1 MNTMFKNLRFAWRQM
16 RRSPGFAI
24 TAILTLALGI
34 GATTAIY
41 TVVYA
46 TLLAPMPYPKPD
58 QLVMVWSQFGHST
71 HNSVSGADYLDWKQ
85 QSTVFKDIVAF
96 SATRFNM
103 AGKQEPEMVDAQ
115 FSSPGM
121 YNTMGVRFALGR
133 DFLPEEGVAGK
144 EHVAILANRLWK
156 RLGADPNIIGKTV
169 TLDQKPY
176 TVVGV
181 WASGQPDR
189 LPWELNVPFVLKP
202 DQINHDFHWFLVL
215 GRLKDGVTLQQANA
229 NMKAVAAHI
238 AQANPRSNKGWSAAV
253 EPLQNDFL
261 GENVKLTLWLL
272 LGAVGFLLLIACAN
286 VANLLLSKGTSRQK
300 EVAVRSAIG
309 ASRRDVFFQ
318 FMTESLML
326 AVTGGICGVGLG
338 YAMLRGF
345 IALLPRDA
353 LPSEADLRLNFPVL
367 LVTLAATTIAGVLF
381 GYAPAWYASRV
392 DPAESLKEG
401 GRAGYGSVRNRLRRS
416 LIVGEFAL
424 ALTLLSGAG
433 LAIHSFWN
441 LNHVDLGIRTDHI
454 LTFGLPM
461 NQGMDYKSDQ
471 IIAYYQQIVRRI
483 ESEPGVESTSAST
496 GMPLEGPGFGLAFS
510 IAGQPDYA
518 DPSQR
523 PTAGVSM
530 VTPDYFKTFGVRL
543 IKGRFF
549 TDADNAT
556 SLHIAVVNEQFVRHY
571 MPGKDPIGQTLK
583 IPQIIPGEETLG
595 PPQPWVIVGVS
606 HDVRGGAFEEQDQE
620 IDVPFYQNPWTRAG
634 IGVRTAGDP
643 AAMTKTV
650 AAAVHAIDP
659 TVALDHVETLNQ
671 IYEDDLSGDRFG
683 LLLYASFAAIALLLA
698 TVGIYGVMA
707 FAVGQRTHEIGVR
720 MALGAGRGRVVI
732 MVLREALVL
741 ACVGLAIGLGGAFLV
756 GRAMQ
761 SMLYGIGSIDFAAL
775 AAVSAILLVSS
786 LFASYIPAR
795 RASQVDPTHALRI
808 E

>member
-1 MNTMFKNLRFAWRQM
+1 MSTLFKNLRFAWRQM

-46 TLLAPMPYPKPD
+46 TLLAPMPYPKPN
-58 QLVMVWSQFGHST
+58 QLVMVWSKVGNDRHDF
-71 HNSVSGADYLDWKQ
+71 VSGADYLDWKQ
-85 QSTVFKDIVAF
+85 QNTVFQDLVAF

-103 AGKQEPEMVDAQ
+103 AAKAEPEMVNAQ

-121 YNTMGVRFALGR
+121 YNMMGVPFVLGR
-133 DFLPEEGVAGK
+133 DFLPEEGVAGRD
-144 EHVAILANRLWK
+144 HVAILANRLWK
-156 RLGADPNIIGKTV
+156 RLGADPEIIGKTV

-181 WASGQPDR
+181 WAPGQPDR

-202 DQINHDFHWFLVL
+202 DQLNHETHWFMAM

-229 NMKAVAAHI
+229 DMKTVAAHI
-238 AQANPRSNKGWSAAV
+238 AQANPRTNKGWSVSV

-261 GENVKLTLWLL
+261 GDNVKLTLWLL
-272 LGAVGFLLLIACAN
+272 LGAVGFLLLIACVN

-309 ASRRDVFFQ
+309 ASRRDVFLQ

-326 AVTGGICGVGLG
+326 AVSGGICGVGLG

-345 IALLPRDA
+345 IALMPRDS
-353 LPSEADLRLNFPVL
+353 LPSEADLRLNLPVL

-401 GRAGYGSVRNRLRRS
+401 GSAGYGSARNRLRRA
-416 LIVGEFAL
+416 LIIGEFAL
-424 ALTLLSGAG
+424 ALTLLSGAA
-433 LAIHSFWN
+433 LAMHSFWN
-441 LNHVDLGIRTDHI
+441 LNHVDLGVKTDHI

-461 NQGMDYKSDQ
+461 NQGMDYTSDQ
-471 IIAYYQQIVRRI
+471 VVAHYQQIIQSV
-483 ESEPGVESTSAST
+483 ESAPGVESASAST
-496 GMPLEGPGFGLAFS
+496 GMPLEDSGFGMSFTIS
-510 IAGQPDYA
+510 GQPDYA

-523 PTAGVSM
+523 PTAGMSM
-530 VTPDYFKTFGVRL
+530 VTPDYFKTYGIHL

-549 TDADNAT
+549 TGADNAT
-556 SLHIAVVNEQFVRHY
+556 SLHVAVVNEQFVRDY
-571 MPGKDPIGQTLK
+571 MTGKDPIGQTLN
-583 IPQIIPGEETLG
+583 IPQLTPGVPNLG
-595 PPQPWVIVGVS
+595 PPQPWLIVGVF
-606 HDVRGGAFEEQDQE
+606 HDVRGGGFQQQFDE
-620 IDVPFYQNPWTRAG
+620 IEVPFYQNSWTRAG

-643 AAMTKTV
+643 DAMIRTIST
-650 AAAVHAIDP
+650 AIHAVDP
-659 TVALDHVETLNQ
+659 TVALDHVETLDQ
-671 IYEDDLSGDRFG
+671 IREDDLSGERFG
-683 LLLYASFAAIALLLA
+683 LLLYAAFAAIALLLA

-720 MALGAGRGRVVI
+720 MALGAGRSHVVT
-732 MVLREALVL
+732 MVLQEALFL
-741 ACVGLAIGLGGAFLV
+741 ACAGLAIGLVGAWLV
-756 GRAMQ
+756 ERAMQ
-761 SMLYGIGSIDFAAL
+761 STLYGIGSIDVSAL
-775 AAVSAILLVSS
+775 AAVSAILLLSS
-786 LFASYIPAR
+786 LLASYVPAR
-795 RASQVDPTHALRI
+795 RASRVDPMRALRI
-808 E
+808 D

>member
-1 MNTMFKNLRFAWRQM
+1 MSTLFKNLRFAWRQM

-58 QLVMVWSQFGHST
+58 QLVMVWSRVGNDRHD
-71 HNSVSGADYLDWKQ
+71 SVSGADYLDWKQ
-85 QSTVFKDIVAF
+85 QNTVFQDLVAF

-121 YNTMGVRFALGR
+121 YNLMGVRFVLGR

-144 EHVAILANRLWK
+144 DQVAILSNRLWK
-156 RLGADPNIIGKTV
+156 RLGADPEIIGKTI
-169 TLDQKPY
+169 TLDQRPY

-181 WASGQPDR
+181 WAPGQPDR

-202 DQINHDFHWFLVL
+202 DQINHDFHWFVVM

-238 AQANPRSNKGWSAAV
+238 AQANPRSNKDWSVSV

-261 GENVKLTLWLL
+261 GDNVKLTLWLL
-272 LGAVGFLLLIACAN
+272 LGAVGFLLLIACVN

-326 AVTGGICGVGLG
+326 AVTGGLVGVGLG

-345 IALLPRDA
+345 IALMPRDS
-353 LPSEADLRLNFPVL
+353 LPSEADLRLNLPVL

-401 GRAGYGSVRNRLRRS
+401 GSAGYGSARNRLRRL

-424 ALTLLSGAG
+424 ALALLSGAA

-441 LNHVDLGIRTDHI
+441 LNHVDLGIPTDHI

-461 NQGMDYKSDQ
+461 NKGVDYTSDQ
-471 IIAYYQQIVRRI
+471 IVAYYQEIIRSV
-483 ESEPGVESTSAST
+483 ESAPGVQSASAST
-496 GMPLEGPGFGLAFS
+496 GMPLEGTGFGMTFT
-510 IAGQPDYA
+510 IAGQPDIA
-518 DPSQR
+518 DISQR
-523 PTAGVSM
+523 PSSGMMM
-530 VTPDYFKTFGVRL
+530 VTPDYFKTFGIRL
-543 IKGRFF
+543 IKGRVFNE
-549 TDADNAT
+549 ADNAT
-556 SLHIAVVNEQFVRHY
+556 SLHVAVVNEQFVHDY
-571 MPGKDPIGQTLK
+571 MSGKDPIGQVLN
-583 IPQIIPGEETLG
+583 IPQVIPGVQKFG
-595 PPQPWVIVGVS
+595 PPQQWVIVGVV
-606 HDVRGGAFEEQDQE
+606 HDVRGGAFQQQFDE
-620 IDVPFYQNPWTRAG
+620 IDVSFYQLPWPGVNIA
-634 IGVRTAGDP
+634 VRTAGDP
-643 AAMTKTV
+643 AAMTKTA
-650 AAAVHAIDP
+650 AAAVHAVDP
-659 TVALDHVETLNQ
+659 TLALDHAATLDQ
-671 IYEDDLSGDRFG
+671 IRKDDLSGDRFG
-683 LLLYASFAAIALLLA
+683 LLLYAAFAAIALLLA

-720 MALGAGRGRVVI
+720 MALGAGRNHVVM
-732 MVLREALVL
+732 MVLREALIL
-741 ACVGLAIGLGGAFLV
+741 ACAGLAIGIGGAYLV

-761 SMLYGIGSIDFAAL
+761 STLFGIGSIDFSAL
-775 AAVSAILLVSS
+775 AAVSAILLIAS
-786 LFASYIPAR
+786 LLASYIPAR
-795 RASQVDPTHALRI
+795 RASQVDPMRALRI